1 MKKKK
6 RNEKIVQQWFKRNER
21 NKKKSED
28 QQDRN
33 WYRDAGELYSSQES
47 KEEIKEISLYKKS
60 NRGVYLLETSKII
73 EKLEAKGRLN
83 RKS

>member
-1 MKKKK
+1 MKTKK
-6 RNEKIVQQWFKRNER
+6 RNEKIIQQWFKRNER
-21 NKKKSED
+21 NKKKSKD

-47 KEEIKEISLYKKS
+47 KEEIQEISLYKKS
-60 NRGVYLLETSKII
+60 NGGVYLLETSKII